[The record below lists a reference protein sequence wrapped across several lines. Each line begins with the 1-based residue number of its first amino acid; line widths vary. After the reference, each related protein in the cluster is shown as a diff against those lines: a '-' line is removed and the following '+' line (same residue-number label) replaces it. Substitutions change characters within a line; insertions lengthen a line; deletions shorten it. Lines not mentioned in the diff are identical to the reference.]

1 MTRFAVVCNPTKLD
15 DVADAQELVRQYA
28 DAHGWELVAWL
39 ETTPDDVGHGQTE
52 EAVGQGV
59 DLVIAWGGDGT
70 VRAVADVVAGTDVA
84 LGIIP
89 AGTGNLLCRNL
100 AIPLNDPEQALDI
113 ALAGE
118 SQRID
123 VGKFSLDGGPEET
136 FLVIA
141 GAGLDADVMDNTD
154 DAAKER
160 IGWFAYVGGV
170 VRSLVG
176 DGFKAR
182 NYTDGKFKRVRS
194 IMACNCGIIGGG
206 LNLAP
211 DALIDDG
218 ELDLV
223 ALAPKWGW
231 LPVVVNIMMRG
242 RIDSDEVRRGR
253 GKRATFEFD
262 RPVLAQVDGDTLTK
276 ARTVRARVEPQ
287 ALTVRVPTSR

>member
-1 MTRFAVVCNPTKLD
+1 MVCNPTKLPAHVGARD
-15 DVADAQELVRQYA
+15 LVRHHA
-28 DAHGWELVAWL
+28 EAHGFEMVAWL
-39 ETTPDDVGHGQTE
+39 DTTPDDVGHGQTQQ
-52 EAVGQGV
+52 AIAAGA
-59 DLVIAWGGDGT
+59 DLVVAWGGDGT
-70 VRAVADVVAGTDVA
+70 VRAVADVLTGSDVA

-100 AIPLNDPEQALDI
+100 AIPLNDSAQALDI
-113 ALAGE
+113 ALAGD
-118 SQRID
+118 SRRID
-123 VGKFSLDGGPEET
+123 VGKFSLDGGAEET

-160 IGWFAYVGGV
+160 MGWLAYVGGV
-170 VRSLVG
+170 LRSLVG

-182 NYTDGKFKRVRS
+182 DYTRGKFKRVRS

-223 ALAPKWGW
+223 VLAPKRGW
-231 LPVVVNIMMRG
+231 LPVMFNIMMRG
-242 RIDSDEVRRGR
+242 RIDSDEVRRDR

-276 ARTVRARVEPQ
+276 ARTVRARVVPQ